1 MKTILELISTD
12 VKNAFSKCN
21 YSSQYGNVSLS
32 NRPDLCQFQ
41 CNGAMIASKTYKK
54 APIIIANE
62 VVNVLNKCSHIETV
76 SCVMPG
82 FINITLTDKFIINY
96 LNDISK
102 SNNLGCM
109 QIGSDKTI
117 IIDYGGPNVAKP
129 LHIGHLRSAIIG
141 ESIKIMARFLG
152 YNVLGDVHLGDW
164 GLQIGLIMAELERRY
179 PDLVYFN
186 SNYTQD
192 YPCEPPFDIT
202 ELEEIYPSASNFSKT
217 NSLFLKKAKKVTY
230 DFQNGHRGYRALWKH
245 ILNVSIA
252 DLKKNY
258 SNLNVYFD
266 LWNKESDIQDYIPDV
281 IKSLKDNGLAYISQG
296 ALVVDVKED
305 RDTREMPPCI
315 LVKSDG
321 ATLYSTTDISTI
333 AERVETYNP
342 DEIIYVVDKRQELH
356 FEQVFRCA
364 KKGKL
369 VPQHTKLT
377 FLGFGT
383 MNGKDGKPF
392 KTRDGGVMRLENLI
406 SQVCDEVYNKIK
418 TNKSISA
425 TEAKDISNKVGISAL
440 KYGDLS
446 NQIAKDYI
454 FDPERFTSFEGNTGP
469 YIQYTAV
476 RIKSIL
482 NKFEETN
489 CSYETNNISLQ
500 VPKSNSE
507 SNLMLTLT
515 QVNDVITDSFIKYCP
530 NKICQYIYDLSN
542 DFNKFYHENRILTEE
557 NSLQQLSWIKLL
569 MITEEVLTTCLDL
582 IGIETPDKM

>member
-1 MKTILELISTD
+1 METILELISND
-12 VKNAFSKCN
+12 VKKAFSKCN

-62 VVNVLNKCSHIETV
+62 VVNVLKKCSHIETV
-76 SCVMPG
+76 SSVMPG

-96 LNDISK
+96 LDDIGK
-102 SNNLGCM
+102 SNNLGCT
-109 QIGSDKTI
+109 QIGIDKTI
-117 IIDYGGPNVAKP
+117 IIDYGGANVAKP

-141 ESIKIMARFLG
+141 ESIKRIARFLG

-164 GLQIGLIMAELERRY
+164 GLQMGLIMAELERRY

-186 SNYTQD
+186 SNYAQN
-192 YPCEPPFDIT
+192 YPCKPPFDIT
-202 ELEEIYPSASNFSKT
+202 ELEEIYPTASSFSKK
-217 NSLFLKKAKKVTY
+217 NPSFFEKAKKITY
-230 DFQNGHRGYRALWKH
+230 DFQNGHKGYRALWKH

-266 LWNKESDIQDYIPDV
+266 LWNKESDIQDYIPNL
-281 IKSLKDNGLAYISQG
+281 IKNMKNDGLAYISQG
-296 ALVVDVKED
+296 ALVVDVKEE

-321 ATLYSTTDISTI
+321 ATLYSTTDIATI
-333 AERVETYNP
+333 VERVETYSP
-342 DEIIYVVDKRQELH
+342 DEIIYIVDKRQELH

-364 KKGKL
+364 RKGEL

-383 MNGKDGKPF
+383 MNSKDGKPF

-406 SQVCDEVYNKIK
+406 SQVCDKVYNKIK

-425 TEAKDISNKVGISAL
+425 AEAKDISNKVGISAL

-489 CSYETNNISLQ
+489 CSYETNNIALQ
-500 VPKSNSE
+500 VPKTNSE
-507 SNLMLTLT
+507 RNLMLKLT
-515 QVNDVITDSFIKYCP
+515 QVNDVITESFIKYSP

-542 DFNKFYHENRILTEE
+542 EFNKFYHENRILTER
-557 NSLQQLSWIKLL
+557 NNLQQLSWIKLL
-569 MITEEVLTTCLDL
+569 MITEELLRTCLDL
-582 IGIETPDKM
+582 IGIETPNKM